1 MAKAALKEVVQEQ
14 FVEESKAFSI
24 KYHEID
30 VVIET
35 TTRMYGGIPQ
45 SEYLLRA
52 WIEAKGPMPEESL
65 EEKIEAMTPGE
76 VDEKVELSSTGFR
89 ADAEGV
95 YMRDFMVK
103 QMMKESATAVGML
116 AKKIG
121 TKTNLTIGL
130 VVKPE
135 RIHVGRSVPD
145 GYEEFQGRVKTMQGP
160 RSIMSRK
167 AYFEPGLQ
175 ITFGI
180 KMLAGGKLTPKDVN
194 SLLEHAG
201 EFVGFGS
208 ARSREA
214 GKFKVVKFEAR

>member
-1 MAKAALKEVVQEQ
+1 MAKLAAVESVGEQIKKSSEV
-14 FVEESKAFSI
+14 FSI

-45 SEYLLRA
+45 GEDLLRA

-65 EEKIEAMTPGE
+65 EEKIEVMTPGE
-76 VDEKVELSSTGFR
+76 LDEKVELSSTGFR
-89 ADAEGV
+89 SDDGGV
-95 YMRDFMVK
+95 FVRDFMVK
-103 QMMKESATAVGML
+103 QMMKESATAVGL
-116 AKKIG
+116 LKKKVG

-135 RIHVGRSVPD
+135 RIHFGRSMPD
-145 GYEEFQGRVKTMQGP
+145 GYEEIQGRVNTMKGP
-160 RSIMSRK
+160 RSILSRK

-180 KMLAGGKLTPKDVN
+180 KMLAGRMLSISDVHA
-194 SLLEHAG
+194 LLDHAG

>member
-1 MAKAALKEVVQEQ
+1 MSKAVLKEVVPEQE
-14 FVEESKAFSI
+14 VEAPKVFSI

-30 VVIET
+30 VVLET

-45 SEYLLRA
+45 GEELLRA

-76 VDEKVELSSTGFR
+76 VDEKIELSSTGFR
-89 ADAEGV
+89 QDSEGV
-95 YMRDFMVK
+95 YFRDFMVK

-135 RIHVGRSVPD
+135 RIHVNQKAAD
-145 GYEEFQGRVKTMQGP
+145 GYEEIQGRVKTMQGP

-175 ITFGI
+175 IPFQI
-180 KMLAGGKLTPKDVN
+180 KMLAGGKLTTNDVHA
-194 SLLEHAG
+194 LLDHAG

-214 GKFKVVKFEAR
+214 GKFKVVKFEAK

>member
-1 MAKAALKEVVQEQ
+1 MAKLAAVESVGEQ
-14 FVEESKAFSI
+14 VETAKAFSI

-45 SEYLLRA
+45 GEDLLRA

-89 ADAEGV
+89 ADADGI
-95 YMRDFMVK
+95 YMRDFMIK

-135 RIHVGRSVPD
+135 RIHVGKAGPD

-180 KMLAGGKLTPKDVN
+180 KMLAGGKLTTSDVRA
-194 SLLEHAG
+194 LLDHAG

-214 GKFKVVKFEAR
+214 GKFKVVKYEAK